1 MSPDRSR
8 RSSVSRATRPCLAR
22 VLATGLAAAALAG
35 CGGGAAVDTAPSAA
49 PPAAPAAPPASTAGQ
64 LASGWRYRFNMIAPA
79 NDNFAITT
87 RELYLY
93 FRPDTSA
100 VHFQLENRLGVPLKI
115 LWDES
120 TFLDIYGRSYKAV
133 HRGVTYATRELP
145 QEATYVQPGARY
157 SDVLIPVELLNDPGA
172 AVGQGAR
179 LLLPTDLSAQSLV
192 GRIFGPNLV
201 IAVENDER
209 LTFEARFRV
218 ENVYSDR

>member
-1 MSPDRSR
+1 MIPDRSR
-8 RSSVSRATRPCLAR
+8 RSRRPLPRAARPITAVPSLLL
-22 VLATGLAAAALAG
+22 VAALAG
-35 CGGGAAVDTAPSAA
+35 CGGGGAVGEGPAAS
-49 PPAAPAAPPASTAGQ
+49 PPAAPSAPPASAAAQ
-64 LASGWRYRFNMIAPA
+64 LASGWRYRFTMVSPA

-120 TFLDIYGRSYKAV
+120 TFFDIYGRSYRAV
-133 HRGVTYATRELP
+133 HRGVTYATRDLP

-157 SDVLIPVELLNDPGA
+157 SDILIPVELLNDPGA

-179 LLLPTDLSAQSLV
+179 PLLPTDLSAQSLI
-192 GRIFGPNLV
+192 GRVFGPNLV
-201 IAVENDER
+201 VEVENEER
-209 LTFEARFRV
+209 LVFEARFKI
-218 ENVYSDR
+218 ESVYSDR